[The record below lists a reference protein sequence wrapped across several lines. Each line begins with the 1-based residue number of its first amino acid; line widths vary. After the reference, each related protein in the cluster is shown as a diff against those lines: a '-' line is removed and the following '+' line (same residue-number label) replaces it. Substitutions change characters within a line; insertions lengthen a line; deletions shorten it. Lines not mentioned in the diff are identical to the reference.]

1 MNKTAVIEVLES
13 LISYINDE
21 WDKED
26 YEKDIKESTEALE
39 YAIKVIKSNNKQVG
53 TLVLDGKKYFVSK

>member
-39 YAIKVIKSNNKQVG
+39 YAIKVIKSNNK
-53 TLVLDGKKYFVSK
+53 